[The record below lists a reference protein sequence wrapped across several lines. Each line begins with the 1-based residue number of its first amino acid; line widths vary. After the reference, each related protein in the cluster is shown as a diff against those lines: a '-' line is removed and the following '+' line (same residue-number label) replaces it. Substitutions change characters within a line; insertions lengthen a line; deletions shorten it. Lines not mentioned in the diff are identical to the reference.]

1 MTTISDASIDRYYY
15 IFDSRERRAV
25 VMDRTTGAEYDWD
38 GEARVQLLRHV
49 RDRLSDTGAAPLRQ
63 FAAWCAQRTGAD
75 TASSTTAD
83 YQLWTAAQELAA
95 GTARDAS
102 RAEAARQD
110 THDEALMALTVGLPH
125 GDTEAARLLTVQACT
140 HADPVDAASDAA
152 HMSERWAELSSPET
166 PTAAARSM
174 REDQV
179 NWLLDTLLDA

>member
-15 IFDSRERRAV
+15 IFDSRAQRAV

-49 RDRLSDTGAAPLRQ
+49 HDRLGPEGTAPLRR
-63 FAAWCAQRTGAD
+63 FAAWCARQTGAD
-75 TASSTTAD
+75 AVPSPSPD
-83 YQLWTAAQELAA
+83 HQLWTAAQQLAA
-95 GTARDAS
+95 GMPREAS
-102 RAEAARQD
+102 RADAARQS

-125 GDTEAARLLTVQACT
+125 GEPDAARLLTVQACT
-140 HADPVDAASDAA
+140 HAAPLEAASDAA
-152 HMSERWAELSSPET
+152 HMSERWAELSEPES

-179 NWLLDTLLDA
+179 NWLLDALLNR